1 MAGLL
6 KFIQCISLVSA
17 AMMFTH
23 TVCQRYSDWV
33 HPSDRTVQT
42 VYYQGVNACQTQV
55 AKYCGKRG
63 FIATTG
69 EHVVCKRAF
78 DVIEHPFI
86 GKELDEVSL
95 KRVLKSKKAKLKR
108 FFKHPINVLQQSINN
123 LCENKLYDISV
134 ISAPQ
139 HHHITVQGH
148 CISSSAMSL
157 AQEYDILEHKKRYDL
172 CVAQY
177 PNDDII
183 LYGVSRGAATTFN
196 ACACNGYDFN
206 RVRLVVLEGCFDSI
220 DGLMH
225 EYPFLNR
232 SEKLQLLAKK
242 ALMKWTQFE
251 DQGLA
256 PINLIDA
263 FPEEVPVIF
272 ITSEQDRIVPKACVQ
287 RLVTCLKERG
297 KNPVYMLVL
306 KHSSHPRYMMDNK
319 EDTENYRDCM
329 HALYKMLDLPY
340 IPKYAEVGES
350 KKILN
355 VSRVL

>member
-1 MAGLL
+1 MARSLKSMGLIL
-6 KFIQCISLVSA
+6 
-17 AMMFTH
+17 AMILSTH
-23 TVCQRYSDWV
+23 TMYGSRADWF
-33 HPSDRTVQT
+33 HPSDCAVQT

-78 DVIEHPFI
+78 DVIEEPFI

-95 KRVLKSKKAKLKR
+95 KRVLKSKKAKFKW
-108 FFKHPINVLQQSINN
+108 FFKHPVGVIQQSINN
-123 LCENKLYDISV
+123 LCENRLYDINVVS
-134 ISAPQ
+134 SPQ
-139 HHHITVQGH
+139 HYHATVEGH
-148 CISSSAMSL
+148 CISPSAMSL
-157 AQEYDILEHKKRYDL
+157 AQSNDILEHKKRYDL
-172 CVAQY
+172 CINEH

-225 EYPFLNR
+225 EYPFLSG

-242 ALMKWTQFE
+242 ALMKWTQFQE
-251 DQGLA
+251 QGFA
-256 PINLIDA
+256 PINLIDT

-272 ITSEQDRIVPKACVQ
+272 ITSECDRMVPKACVQ
-287 RLVTCLKERG
+287 RLVSSLKERG

-340 IPKYAEVGES
+340 IPKYADAGES
-350 KKILN
+350 KKILDAC
-355 VSRVL
+355 RIL